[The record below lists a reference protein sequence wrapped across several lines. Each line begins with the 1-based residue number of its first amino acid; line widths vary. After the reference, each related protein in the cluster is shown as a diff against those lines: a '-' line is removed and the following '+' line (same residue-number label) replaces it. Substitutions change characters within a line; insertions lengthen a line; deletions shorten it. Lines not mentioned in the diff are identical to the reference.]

1 MIQVQ
6 AQARATNS
14 IASQKYTTNMLRTIV
29 RYEHVSVW
37 YGPDDIR
44 TLDPGS
50 SRHLSGA
57 DGAWHTARMLAED
70 AWVHWLER

>member
-1 MIQVQ
+1 
-6 AQARATNS
+6 
-14 IASQKYTTNMLRTIV
+14 MLRTIV

-37 YGPDDIR
+37 YGPDNIR

-57 DGAWHTARMLAED
+57 NGAGHTARTLAD
-70 AWVHWLER
+70 VAWVHWLER